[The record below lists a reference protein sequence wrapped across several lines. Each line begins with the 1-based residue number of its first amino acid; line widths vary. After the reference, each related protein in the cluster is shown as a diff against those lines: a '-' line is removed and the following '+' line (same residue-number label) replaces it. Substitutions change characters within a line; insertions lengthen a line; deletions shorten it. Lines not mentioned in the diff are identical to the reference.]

1 MTFPNV
7 IVVRAESGKDRTF
20 VEHMLCCR
28 HLMFL
33 TATLGLVFQFYKR
46 RILV

>member
-20 VEHMLCCR
+20 VEHML
-28 HLMFL
+28 LMFL